1 MFGYT
6 IPIESALPYEDR
18 ISYRNYYC
26 ETCHHLRE
34 EYGFIP
40 TLTVNYE
47 MTFAALFFNSILE
60 EGERIHYVPK
70 KHFCIIRHSASH
82 TELMHRLTAYAILVA
97 NNSLLDDKMDDGS
110 SLKANLGLLGLNRA
124 ITKAKNEFPEYD
136 EAILKG
142 YDKLREIEASGE
154 SDPVVMGSYSAQSM
168 IDVLKLMLG
177 DSFDERMQGL
187 FRNLGIWV
195 YVMDAIEDLD
205 DDKKEG
211 TYNPFIAGDPDFTN
225 KKEFVKNNIFP
236 IGEIMGGIIGRIQ
249 AAYSSLRDDIRFNVN
264 ILDNIIYQGIP
275 FSAHRII
282 RGEKMMNVSIT
293 DMITGRMN
301 RGIPPTTV

>member
-6 IPIESALPYEDR
+6 VPIETILSPKDR
-18 ISYRNYYC
+18 ITYRNYYC

-70 KHFCIIRHSASH
+70 KHFCLIRHSASH
-82 TELMHRLTAYAILVA
+82 TELMRKLTAYSILVA
-97 NNSLLDDKMDDGS
+97 NNSLLDDKMDDS
-110 SLKANLGLLGLNRA
+110 NSLKANLGLLGLNRA
-124 ITKAKNEFPEYD
+124 IIKAKNEFPEYN
-136 EAILKG
+136 EAIMKG
-142 YDKLREIEASGE
+142 YEKLREIEASGE
-154 SDPVVMGSYSAQSM
+154 CDPIVMGGYSAQSM
-168 IDVLKLMLG
+168 IDVLEIMLG
-177 DSFDERMQGL
+177 DSFDDRMHDL

-205 DDKKEG
+205 EDKEEG
-211 TYNPFIAGDPDFTN
+211 TYNPFIAGNPDFKD
-225 KKEFVKNNIFP
+225 KKDFVKNNIFP
-236 IGEIMGGIIGRIQ
+236 IGETMGKIVGNIQ
-249 AAYSSLRDDIRFNVN
+249 AAYSSLRNDIRYNGD

-275 FSAHRII
+275 YSAHRII
-282 RGEKMMNVSIT
+282 RGDKTMSLSMIN
-293 DMITGRMN
+293 MITGRMN
-301 RGIPPTTV
+301 RGIPPTMV